1 MKKRVRIYKAPNG
14 EGKFVNKTAQFLQKA
29 QEGGA
34 PDPSMM
40 GYPGAG
46 KQQVQ
51 QATDDQLASVI
62 LKDIGNST
70 PREAIVVKLVNVFG
84 KDPNEAM
91 MLVDQM
97 YQYVEQQQETEVTN
111 ADEEE
116 ADTDEITAGSDAAVV
131 AQPEQEEE
139 ESMSGTDMGNEI
151 ALEDTPDDDTDVASG
166 VVMKYGGYYRAQEG
180 MEVPIEM
187 PDVSAYMP
195 QNISDYY
202 GNTDAISQMAWTPP
216 EMTSPDDEA
225 DGSQGVPDYTE
236 SQMPAEYRMGGAK
249 PSKKQ
254 FVNSVLK
261 LVKKQMGGGNETAG
275 KFSNENAD
283 PTGSGVR
290 KNNLNKFI
298 GSLKNES
305 AIATAKEQ
313 AEKHYEQMMQQQ
325 QMSMQQPPMQ
335 GYPMAQGG
343 GEQDIYQGQ
352 DYENPMH
359 HLALLSQSIN
369 NVFDQDQNQVV
380 QAQEGAEVVDELFI
394 KNPPKVGETNSAY
407 LRRVTGNPGIYNN
420 TSIWDGQKFTG
431 PSRDYSAP
439 IEAQYPNVPSYGTAP
454 GINPFN
460 VRPNP
465 LGRFMGGTRMPAG
478 LQGMPPITKL
488 DVRRSGLFGRPR
500 RYTAEFGP
508 SVMPGMGVPGQGA
521 GFYGYGAQTLRW
533 PATRKSVETA
543 ANSVNKEALQ
553 EVSDAT
559 PGSDAT
565 TNAADKNTTT
575 TVSTTTD
582 GTVSSN
588 TTPGN
593 TTQTETTT
601 TDGKTETSVVNSE
614 SLKSTNKDKDKGS
627 KELKDGYYNYPGKK
641 NVYKKRDGV
650 WYVDTTG
657 TGSNFQPLKSGD
669 VKARI
674 SALESNAVTTSL
686 PKKAT
691 TPAKP
696 TEPTVQRDQWGR
708 TKEDK
713 YYGFNPQTGKR
724 EAGVTQKEWTTKG
737 GNQATS
743 FEGNYNTGWAPM
755 SGNFGS
761 DKNARY
767 QIVRDKDGKIIP
779 SKSFAV
785 VEQSPDYGGTIIV
798 PWNQIPD
805 NSVDTESED
814 WNNGYGGDMME
825 SKYGGA
831 IYQVGGSTNNLSP
844 DQFGNLQQFVYGG
857 DEYDDITQGD
867 IDDVYS
873 KDTANGDFP
882 MAQFGRSVG
891 RAIRN
896 YFPANVTPQQYTQ
909 MQRGAYNPQT
919 GQAQNFVP
927 GTGTYLKSIDVK
939 RSGLLSGAPK
949 KYTITYGNQQMDPS
963 KQNMITL
970 PGSGANTPESAGR
983 RPERRQSDVSGLGA
997 RAQTAIRKG
1006 ERQADRNDRRI
1017 ARQGQFDDEIT
1028 TGGNNTPQAQP
1039 TIIAPREA
1047 TSTNS
1052 VSSTKVQPTVQPT
1065 VPVTTQPAAQP
1076 AAPVVAQTAPQ
1087 VIAQPAT
1094 QAVAAQANAQ
1104 AQAQGQM
1111 YGPENKKGTIGSMF
1125 ETPRQFNYQE
1135 KPSRNVYDIWRED
1148 DPGMVRNSYDDD
1160 ATLVDES
1167 YVYSSPTPASSY
1179 YDEQAAN
1186 DWFEKRKANNLR
1198 IYGKAQP
1205 EDLRGLTDY
1214 EKRNFIINRD
1224 LFDKSAGY
1232 IALDENGNEVSVP
1245 YNYEGDSTNTLG
1257 SPQYRAN
1264 VEAAWNT
1271 QSPEVD
1277 YDAPATVQFAPQTNN
1292 IQSYQAIPGKV
1303 FTNRDKFIDT
1313 SYGWGVRQKGGAL
1326 NRFIPR
1332 AQNGINTPVSYTDN
1346 PALAGMSD
1354 VDMIS
1359 LNPGI
1364 EGVQGGINW
1373 NQLSTPGANMP
1384 TRDQS
1389 NDPKQYTVDPNQRE
1403 AHQNKKVYTGNPED
1417 ASFDFKTKNMFNNDA
1432 MLNVAN
1438 AGIRG
1443 VTGMIDRARNKKS
1456 EAKMYDNLTADN
1468 LYASD
1473 PSKDRG
1479 DYEANSG
1486 LYRLDEQGQ
1495 QWNSRSKRYGGNI
1508 YQDGGMVAGQEMFMT
1523 DEEIQ
1528 EFLANG
1534 GDLEFI

>member
-46 KQQVQ
+46 QQEVQ
-51 QATDDQLASVI
+51 QATDDQLASVV
-62 LKDIGNST
+62 LKDIGSST

-91 MLVDQM
+91 MFVDQM
-97 YQYVEQQQETEVTN
+97 YKYVEQQQETEVTN

-151 ALEDTPDDDTDVASG
+151 ALEDTPDDDDTDVASG

-225 DGSQGVPDYTE
+225 DGSQGVADYTE

-249 PSKKQ
+249 QSKKQ

-290 KNNLNKFI
+290 QNNLNKFV

-325 QMSMQQPPMQ
+325 KMSMQQPPMQ

-359 HLALLSQSIN
+359 HLALLSQSTN
-369 NVFDQDQNQVV
+369 NVFDQDQNQIV
-380 QAQEGAEVVDELFI
+380 QAQFGI
-394 KNPPKVGETNSAY
+394 Q
-407 LRRVTGNPGIYNN
+407 TG
-420 TSIWDGQKFTG
+420 
-431 PSRDYSAP
+431 R
-439 IEAQYPNVPSYGTAP
+439 
-454 GINPFN
+454 NPFMRRN
-460 VRPNP
+460 PN
-465 LGRFMGGTRMPAG
+465 LGRFIGGYGMPAG
-478 LQGMPPITKL
+478 MQGMPPITKL

-508 SVMPGMGVPGQGA
+508 SPMPGMGGQGQGA

-559 PGSDAT
+559 PDSDAT

-641 NVYKKRDGV
+641 NIYKKRDGV

-674 SALESNAVTTSL
+674 SALESNAVVTGA
-686 PKKAT
+686 PKKST
-691 TPAKP
+691 TP

-767 QIVRDKDGKIIP
+767 QIVRDKNGKIIP

-919 GQAQNFVP
+919 GQPINFVP
-927 GTGTYLKSIDVK
+927 GTGTYIKSVDVK

-949 KYTITYGNQQMDPS
+949 KYTVTYGNQQMDPS
-963 KQNMITL
+963 KQNIITL
-970 PGSGANTPESAGR
+970 PGSGTATAETAGR
-983 RPERRQSDVSGLGA
+983 RPERRHSDVSDMDL
-997 RAQTAIRKG
+997 RSQMAIRQG
-1006 ERQADRNDRRI
+1006 ERQANRNDRRLY
-1017 ARQGQFDDEIT
+1017 RNPELLDNFGYPSSQSQQ
-1028 TGGNNTPQAQP
+1028 NTNQIGTSPGVDPQKAMEYMQQ
-1039 TIIAPREA
+1039 
-1047 TSTNS
+1047 SL
-1052 VSSTKVQPTVQPT
+1052 TVPN
-1065 VPVTTQPAAQP
+1065 VPVT
-1076 AAPVVAQTAPQ
+1076 APTSTPFSADQLY
-1087 VIAQPAT
+1087 
-1094 QAVAAQANAQ
+1094 N
-1104 AQAQGQM
+1104 M
-1111 YGPENKKGTIGSMF
+1111 SGPMN
-1125 ETPRQFNYQE
+1125 
-1135 KPSRNVYDIWRED
+1135 
-1148 DPGMVRNSYDDD
+1148 
-1160 ATLVDES
+1160 
-1167 YVYSSPTPASSY
+1167 
-1179 YDEQAAN
+1179 
-1186 DWFEKRKANNLR
+1186 
-1198 IYGKAQP
+1198 P
-1205 EDLRGLTDY
+1205 EM
-1214 EKRNFIINRD
+1214 
-1224 LFDKSAGY
+1224 
-1232 IALDENGNEVSVP
+1232 
-1245 YNYEGDSTNTLG
+1245 
-1257 SPQYRAN
+1257 QY
-1264 VEAAWNT
+1264 
-1271 QSPEVD
+1271 
-1277 YDAPATVQFAPQTNN
+1277 
-1292 IQSYQAIPGKV
+1292 
-1303 FTNRDKFIDT
+1303 
-1313 SYGWGVRQKGGAL
+1313 GGA
-1326 NRFIPR
+1326 
-1332 AQNGINTPVSYTDN
+1332 QSGVNTPVSYTDN

-1373 NQLSTPGANMP
+1373 NQMSTPGANMP

-1417 ASFDFKTKNMFNNDA
+1417 VSFDFKTKNKYNNEA

-1443 VTGMIDRARNKKS
+1443 VTGLIDRARNKKS

-1508 YQDGGMVAGQEMFMT
+1508 YQNGGMVAGDEVFMT